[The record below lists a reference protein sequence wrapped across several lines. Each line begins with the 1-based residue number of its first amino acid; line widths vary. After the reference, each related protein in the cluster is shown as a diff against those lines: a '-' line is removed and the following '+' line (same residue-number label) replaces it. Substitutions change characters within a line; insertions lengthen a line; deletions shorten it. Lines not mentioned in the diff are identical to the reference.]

1 MTTDHRPII
10 YFRVCFCVSINK
22 GQGQSN
28 ERVGVY
34 LPNDV
39 FAHGQLYTALSRGKR
54 KKDVKVCIGS
64 TDSGHTDNIVYKELL

>member
-1 MTTDHRPII
+1 M
-10 YFRVCFCVSINK
+10 SINK

-34 LPNDV
+34 LPADV

-54 KKDVKVCIGS
+54 KADVKVFIGKNHE
-64 TDSGHTDNIVYKELL
+64 GFTDNIVYKELL